1 MFKISQTEIERQL
14 EEKIKIVRSDRYG
27 EYYGRFDEGGRRAG
41 PFARYLQDNGIVFQ
55 YTAPGTPQQ
64 NGVAKRR
71 NLTLKDMVR
80 SKISKTVLPTL
91 FERTDQNNK
100 L

>member
-1 MFKISQTEIERQL
+1 MAAHDHSRFDYMYLIAEKSQAFEMFKISQTEIERQL
-14 EEKIKIVRSDRYG
+14 EKKIKI
-27 EYYGRFDEGGRRAG
+27 
-41 PFARYLQDNGIVFQ
+41 
-55 YTAPGTPQQ
+55 

-71 NLTLKDMVR
+71 NRTLKDMVR

-91 FERTDQNNK
+91 FERSDQNNK